1 MPNYTEKVYKTSE
14 ILKALAHP
22 ARVCITSKLRHENL
36 NVNQMQECLEISQS
50 NVSQHL
56 NVLKKLN
63 LIEGNR
69 NGTEIIYSLVD
80 DTVREMLDL
89 FFED

>member
-1 MPNYTEKVYKTSE
+1 MPNYTKKVYKTSE
-14 ILKALAHP
+14 VLKALAHP
-22 ARVCITSKLRHENL
+22 ARVCIVSRLRHESL

-56 NVLKKLN
+56 NVLKRLHV
-63 LIEGNR
+63 IEGER

-80 DTVREMLDL
+80 DTVRELVDL

>member
-14 ILKALAHP
+14 VLKALAHP

-36 NVNQMQECLEISQS
+36 NMNQMQECLEISQS

-63 LIEGNR
+63 LIEGKR
-69 NGTEIIYSLVD
+69 NGTEIVYSLVD